1 MNRPFRCTQCGKAYP
16 IPDRLV
22 GRKARCPACGRV
34 QRIPALPASSPSPPD
49 DLRQAELEE
58 YPLVEVT
65 EPVIVHLETPRSAQ
79 GREERVAPRRR
90 SRPIH
95 WRRLFHASALESSVL
110 ERESTWLIILSAAD
124 LLVTYALLRRGPS
137 FYESNP
143 VAQWFFSRW
152 NIAGMTVFKFSLMGL
167 VIIIGEVVERHRPG
181 WGRALLAASCLATAV
196 VVWYGL
202 RLLFGYGHDGV
213 ARL

>member
-1 MNRPFRCTQCGKAYP
+1 MNHTFRCIQCGKVYSL
-16 IPDRLV
+16 PDKLA

-34 QRIPALPASSPSPPD
+34 QRIPASTVPSSAIRAQKPEPP
-49 DLRQAELEE
+49 E
-58 YPLVEVT
+58 YPLVELPPEPAIALRVT
-65 EPVIVHLETPRSAQ
+65 PKSAAEREEPVKPQ
-79 GREERVAPRRR
+79 RR

-95 WRRLFHASALESSVL
+95 WRRFFHASALESSVL
-110 ERESTWLIILSAAD
+110 ERESTWLIVLSAAD

-152 NIAGMTVFKFSLMGL
+152 NIAGMTVFKFSVMGL

-213 ARL
+213 PQL